1 MRFKDVFSII
11 GPSMIGPSSSHTA
24 GAIRLG
30 RVARQLLGEMPDKA
44 EITLYGSFADTY
56 RGHGTDLALIGGIL
70 DFETDDPRI
79 PQAAEEAEALGVTIA
94 FHISKDKA
102 DHPNTVGIVLTSEN
116 RKINMK
122 GASIGGGNVEIVSVD
137 QFDVK
142 FTANYPTLVIS
153 HQDRPGMIADITTLL
168 GRSLINIGFMDLDR
182 RGRNQEAMTVIETDA
197 PIPDTLIEQLLQL
210 SMITDVR
217 KVDLAQS
224 EGERGD
230 VCDSEH

>member
-30 RVARQLLGEMPDKA
+30 RVARQLLGELPLKA

-56 RGHGTDLALIGGIL
+56 RGHGTDLALVGGIL

-79 PQAAEEAEALGVTIA
+79 PQAADEAEALGVAVA

-102 DHPNTVGIVLTSEN
+102 DHPNTVGIVLTSES
-116 RKINMK
+116 RKVSMR
-122 GASIGGGNVEIVSVD
+122 GASIGGGNVEIINVD

-142 FTANYPTLVIS
+142 FTANYPTLIIS
-153 HQDRPGMIADITTLL
+153 HHDRPGMIADITTLL
-168 GRSLINIGFMDLDR
+168 GSNQINIGFMDLDR
-182 RGRNQEAMTVIETDA
+182 KGRNREAMTVIETDA
-197 PIPDTLIEQLLQL
+197 SIPATLVEQMLRLN
-210 SMITDVR
+210 MITDVR
-217 KVDLAQS
+217 KVDLA
-224 EGERGD
+224 ERGD
-230 VCDSEH
+230 A

>member
-30 RVARQLLGEMPDKA
+30 RVAGQLLGERPLKA
-44 EITLYGSFADTY
+44 DITLYGSFADTY

-79 PQAAEEAEALGVTIA
+79 PHAAEEAETLGVEVA

-116 RKINMK
+116 RKVNMR
-122 GASIGGGNVEIVSVD
+122 GASIGGGNVEIINVD

-168 GRSLINIGFMDLDR
+168 GRNHINIGFMDLDR
-182 RGRNQEAMTVIETDA
+182 KGRHQEAMTVIETDA
-197 PIPDTLIEQLLQL
+197 AIPDELLQELLQL
-210 SMITDVR
+210 SMITDIR
-217 KVDLAQS
+217 KVDLA
-224 EGERGD
+224 ERGG
-230 VCDSEH
+230 V

>member
-30 RVARQLLGEMPDKA
+30 RVARQLLGEQPLKA

-56 RGHGTDLALIGGIL
+56 RGHGTDLALVGGIL

-79 PQAAEEAEALGVTIA
+79 PQAADEAEALGVAVA

-102 DHPNTVGIVLTSEN
+102 DHPNTVGIVLTSES
-116 RKINMK
+116 RKVSMR
-122 GASIGGGNVEIVSVD
+122 GASIGGGNVEIINVD

-153 HQDRPGMIADITTLL
+153 HHDRPGMIADITTLL
-168 GRSLINIGFMDLDR
+168 GSNLINIGFMDLDR
-182 RGRNQEAMTVIETDA
+182 KGRNREAMTVIETDA
-197 PIPDTLIEQLLQL
+197 SIPATLIEQMLQL
-210 SMITDVR
+210 HMITDVR
-217 KVDLAQS
+217 KVDLA
-224 EGERGD
+224 ERGD
-230 VCDSEH
+230 A